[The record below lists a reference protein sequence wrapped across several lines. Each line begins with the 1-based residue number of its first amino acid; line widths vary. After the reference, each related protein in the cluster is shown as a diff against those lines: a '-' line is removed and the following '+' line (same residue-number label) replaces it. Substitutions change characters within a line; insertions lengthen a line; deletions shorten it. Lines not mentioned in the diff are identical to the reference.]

1 MLPKPI
7 IILLVHGDQYPKSHM
22 CKLKSDY
29 FHSLQPLPVPL
40 HSSPQVFF
48 SSIFVIRLI
57 YHAHLL
63 FARFGHFFYHL
74 LCLIFHPPPSP
85 LGQMRHQ
92 SVNISYVCSSMGCHK
107 VIKPIAVTAISWWF
121 YTGFTLILFLHDLST
136 FYAVDYLSWL
146 FHMLLA

>member
-22 CKLKSDY
+22 CKLKSEY

-48 SSIFVIRLI
+48 SSIFVIRHIDISRSSTFCQIWSL
-57 YHAHLL
+57 
-63 FARFGHFFYHL
+63 FYHL

-107 VIKPIAVTAISWWF
+107 VIKPIAVTAIS
-121 YTGFTLILFLHDLST
+121 
-136 FYAVDYLSWL
+136 
-146 FHMLLA
+146 